1 MNKLGTVAMILVAG
15 TVMSQMTTP
24 VYSAPTRSAV
34 AHGASGDLMES
45 FTWSELAA
53 NVVGWAAGSAAG
65 AAVATAV
72 IGTPAAGPA
81 ALACA
86 VAGGVAGGV
95 ADAVTQL
102 WPFKEAELYRA
113 APPTIL
119 D

>member
-15 TVMSQMTTP
+15 TLMSQATTP
-24 VYSAPTRSAV
+24 VYSATTSSVV
-34 AHGASGDLMES
+34 AQGPASGLTVN

-53 NVVGWAAGSAAG
+53 NVVGWAVGSAAG
-65 AAVATAV
+65 AALAAAV
-72 IGTPAAGPA
+72 VGTPAAGPA
-81 ALACA
+81 ALGGAL
-86 VAGGVAGGV
+86 AGGVAGGV

-102 WPFKEAELYRA
+102 WPFQDVMYRA